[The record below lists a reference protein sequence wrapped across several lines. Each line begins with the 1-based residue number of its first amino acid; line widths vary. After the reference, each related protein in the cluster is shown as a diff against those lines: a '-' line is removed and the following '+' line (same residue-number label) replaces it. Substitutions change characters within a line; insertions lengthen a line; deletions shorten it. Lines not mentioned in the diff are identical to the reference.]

1 MDERMMDA
9 TRRPELLA
17 KLAEK
22 TYDLLVIG
30 GGITGCGIA
39 LDAATRGLSVALVE
53 KASYASGTSGRSTK
67 LIHGGL
73 RYLAQGDIRLVQE
86 VGRERTILHR
96 NAPHLVLS
104 ERMMLPIVR
113 GGSYKKWS
121 AFIGLSIYDR
131 LAKVIPEERKKLLSR
146 ASTLSEAPLLP
157 DSSTLGAFRYA
168 EYRTDDARLTLA
180 VIKSAVERGAVAA
193 NYVAVE
199 ELLYDKDG
207 RVAGARCSDKLAN
220 DTSTPIEI
228 RARVVINAA
237 GPWVDAVREKDA
249 EIQGKALHHTKGVH
263 LVVDHADFPIGEA
276 MYFDVF
282 DGRMLFAIPRGR
294 STYFGTTDTNYSGEP
309 DDVQVSSEDVDY
321 LLAAVERMF
330 PTLGLTREK
339 IRSSWAGIRPLIH
352 EPGKG
357 PSEISRKDEIFISN
371 SGIISI
377 AGGKLTGFRKMA
389 ERTTDAAVEALG
401 RVVHPCST
409 EQIVLHGGAF
419 ASYAEVLSLQTAL
432 AAEIEAAVKP
442 AIAPQLDS
450 EFEAF
455 QLVHNF
461 GTAAQEIVTA
471 TKTGHGNTL
480 LTTEV
485 QYCIQHESL
494 QRLVDFYVQHTGR
507 LYFQPGAIRS
517 SLNEAAAA
525 MGAMLNWDSKRT
537 KQEVEAV
544 ETALHAATD
553 FKTKTTT
560 KTKSSLN
567 R

>member
-1 MDERMMDA
+1 MMDA

-17 KLAEK
+17 KLSEK

-207 RVAGARCSDKLAN
+207 RVAGARCSDKLAS
-220 DTSTPIEI
+220 DASTPIEI
-228 RARVVINAA
+228 RAQVVVNAA

-249 EIQGKALHHTKGVH
+249 EIQGKALRHTKGVH
-263 LVVDHADFPIGEA
+263 LVVDHADFPVGEA

-339 IRSSWAGIRPLIH
+339 IRSSWAGIRPLIN

-357 PSEISRKDEIFISN
+357 PSEISRKDEIFISD

-389 ERTTDAAVEALG
+389 ERTTDAAVVALG
-401 RVVHPCST
+401 RVAHPCST

-419 ASYAEVLSLQTAL
+419 ASYSEVVSLQTAL
-432 AAEIEAAVKP
+432 AAQIENKLP
-442 AIAPQLDS
+442 PQLDS
-450 EFEAF
+450 KFEAF

-471 TKTGHGNTL
+471 TKTSHGNTL

-507 LYFQPGAIRS
+507 LYFQPGVIRS

-537 KQEVEAV
+537 EQEVEAV
-544 ETALHAATD
+544 ETALQAATH
-553 FKTKTTT
+553 FKTTT